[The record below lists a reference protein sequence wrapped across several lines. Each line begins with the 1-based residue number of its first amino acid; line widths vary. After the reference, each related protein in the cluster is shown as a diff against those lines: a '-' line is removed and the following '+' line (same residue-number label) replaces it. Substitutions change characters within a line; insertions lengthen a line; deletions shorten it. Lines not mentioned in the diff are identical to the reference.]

1 MENFVPGLKD
11 TILSLTVALRVILFF
26 ICTAGLMLHVNRAR
40 ADQDSLTRPLVRGIV
55 IVALISTLP
64 YWFEF
69 TESVFRGI
77 ANTVQDGYT
86 EHPMRA
92 SELLRNSVADTDT
105 EFSLR
110 RIGESVYKAV
120 LWAAAKF
127 IILTAS
133 LLQLP
138 LLLLQYIL
146 KLLCFLFLPVA
157 LALYMVPSLSS
168 MATRYLQQT
177 LAILAWPIGFAIT
190 ELVAFHLL
198 TSYVNNLAIAGGVAS
213 GTLSPASFASLL
225 GAQLAALWLI
235 IGTLGTPFLMQML
248 FCSGFPLSS
257 TSGRAAQQVIG
268 QFQQVLALVKTIKTA
283 GAAAPVAAAGAAKS
297 ASAAGRSGGGAS
309 PPPPSSPPSSPPA
322 SSSLSSSRSPFVTPQ
337 DAFPRSTDP
346 YGDGHASSLIARTRV
361 PAPQT
366 SI

>member
-11 TILSLTVALRVILFF
+11 TILSLTVALRVVLFF
-26 ICTAGLMLHVNRAR
+26 ICTAGLMLHINRAR

-55 IVALISTLP
+55 VVALISTLP

-69 TESVFRGI
+69 TESLLRAV

-86 EHPMRA
+86 EHPMRT

-127 IILTAS
+127 VILLAS

-138 LLLLQYIL
+138 FLLLQYIL

-157 LALYMVPSLSS
+157 LALFMVPSLSS
-168 MATRYLQQT
+168 LATRYVQQT

-190 ELVAFHLL
+190 ELVAYHLL
-198 TSYVNNLAIAGGVAS
+198 TSYVNNLAVANGMVP

-235 IGTLGTPFLMQML
+235 LGTLGTPFLMQML
-248 FCSGFPLSS
+248 FCSGSPLSS
-257 TSGRAAQQVIG
+257 TSGRAAQQAIG
-268 QFQQVLALVKTIKTA
+268 QIQQVLALVKTIKTA
-283 GAAAPVAAAGAAKS
+283 GAAAPVAAVGAAVR
-297 ASAAGRSGGGAS
+297 AGGAS
-309 PPPPSSPPSSPPA
+309 PPGTPPA
-322 SSSLSSSRSPFVTPQ
+322 SPPGSPPKQPFTSPQGSFPSSADPHG
-337 DAFPRSTDP
+337 DARAGSLL
-346 YGDGHASSLIARTRV
+346 ASARV

>member
-11 TILSLTVALRVILFF
+11 TILTLTVALRVVLFF
-26 ICTAGLMLHVNRAR
+26 ICTAGLMLHISRAR

-69 TESVFRGI
+69 TESVFRSI

-86 EHPMRA
+86 DNPMRT

-105 EFSLR
+105 AFSLR

-127 IILTAS
+127 IILSAS

-138 LLLLQYIL
+138 LLLLQYVL
-146 KLLCFLFLPVA
+146 KLLCYLFLPVA

-198 TSYVNNLAIAGGVAS
+198 TSYANNLANVAGAGA
-213 GTLSPASFASLL
+213 GTLSPASLASLL
-225 GAQLAALWLI
+225 GAQLSSLWLI

-248 FCSGFPLSS
+248 FCSGSPLSS
-257 TSGRAAQQVIG
+257 TSGRVAQQVVG
-268 QFQQVLALVKTIKTA
+268 QFQQVLAVVKSIKTA
-283 GAAAPVAAAGAAKS
+283 GAAAPAAAANAAKS
-297 ASAAGRSGGGAS
+297 AGAAGRSGGGATPPGKPPS
-309 PPPPSSPPSSPPA
+309 TPPHPPPT
-322 SSSLSSSRSPFVTPQ
+322 SRSPFVEPQ
-337 DAFPRSTDP
+337 SSFPRSTDP
-346 YGDGHASSLIARTRV
+346 YGDSQAQSLIARPRL
-361 PAPQT
+361 PSPQT